1 MDGKSSRQGTS
12 FPIGTYQ
19 DLKWNSNENSGKV
32 LRVGFEYNLLKFLW
46 VSELDE
52 IFLAKSLPHLTA
64 KKKKNLPQIG
74 LIDLNSF
81 KREDLS

>member
-12 FPIGTYQ
+12 FPIGTYP
-19 DLKWNSNENSGKV
+19 DLKWNSNENLGKV
-32 LRVGFEYNLLKFLW
+32 LCVGLEYNLLKFLW

-52 IFLAKSLPHLTA
+52 ICLAKSLPHLTA
-64 KKKKNLPQIG
+64 KKKNLPQIG

-81 KREDLS
+81 KRENLS